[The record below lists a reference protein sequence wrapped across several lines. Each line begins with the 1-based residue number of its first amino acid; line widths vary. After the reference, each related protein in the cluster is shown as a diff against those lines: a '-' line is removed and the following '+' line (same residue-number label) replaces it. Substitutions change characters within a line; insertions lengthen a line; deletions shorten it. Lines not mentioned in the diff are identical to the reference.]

1 MTTTSIPL
9 RTMKNTTLIS
19 SFIFLVMIIAGC
31 TSHPKTQPLSDNTKV
46 ADMQYTETF
55 QLSTCDKI
63 ILEYYNK
70 MSDQPNG
77 IAPLKKASIV
87 AKDSIEKI
95 ITLVHAL
102 PDEGDMMVKMGDVPI
117 LNVTLVY
124 PDKSVFFTYY
134 ENSVKTPATS
144 FYSAPPKEEKI
155 LFELLM
161 ATLNP

>member
-9 RTMKNTTLIS
+9 RILKNASLIS
-19 SFIFLVMIIAGC
+19 SFIFLTMIIAGC

-77 IAPLKKASIV
+77 IAPLKKTTVV

-95 ITLVHAL
+95 ITLLHAL

-117 LNVTLVY
+117 LNVTLIY